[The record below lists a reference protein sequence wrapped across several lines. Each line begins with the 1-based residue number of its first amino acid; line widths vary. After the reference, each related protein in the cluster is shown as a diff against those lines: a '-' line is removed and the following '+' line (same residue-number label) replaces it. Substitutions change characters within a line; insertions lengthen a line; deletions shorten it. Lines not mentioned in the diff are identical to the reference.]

1 MHQKSI
7 NGHRLTMIV

>member
-7 NGHRLTMIV
+7 TG